1 MPAAKAA
8 SSIFVFMCI
17 RFGGTFLGSIVVVP
31 FHALAERS
39 VSQPSAV
46 AHALATPLFARGS
59 YLHPMSSSTKR
70 IASFLIMA
78 YAISWSIVGIG
89 VALGTGPSQPL
100 GYMLM
105 AGLSMFGPALAAI
118 IQQRL
123 LDRAPWSGLGIHL
136 KGVHWRQ
143 VAWTA
148 VIGLSIIPLAL
159 LVAMGLGDGLGIEAF
174 GHVSITQERLLTSIG
189 EMMAGSGVKSN
200 ALATVLEGHHLPGAL
215 LLVGLAL
222 VTLLVACTVNLPVMM
237 GEELGWR
244 GYLFQATQH
253 WSGARRVLFTGVVWG
268 LWHAPL
274 IAMGHNYPEHPIAG
288 IGLMVVFCTLLALQ
302 FDRAR
307 LRSGTTWAAG
317 LLHGCINGSAGGY
330 VLFAWG
336 GGSLVNSPVGL
347 AGFIAILLLGI
358 AVLAFDRTYRNR
370 FLMPTTD
377 PVTVPPIGD

>member
-1 MPAAKAA
+1 
-8 SSIFVFMCI
+8 
-17 RFGGTFLGSIVVVP
+17 
-31 FHALAERS
+31 
-39 VSQPSAV
+39 
-46 AHALATPLFARGS
+46 
-59 YLHPMSSSTKR
+59 MSSSTKR

-274 IAMGHNYPEHPIAG
+274 IAMGHNYPEHPMLG
-288 IGLMVVFCTLLALQ
+288 IGLMVVFCILLASTV
-302 FDRAR
+302 
-307 LRSGTTWAAG
+307 RSCA
-317 LLHGCINGSAGGY
+317 
-330 VLFAWG
+330 
-336 GGSLVNSPVGL
+336 L
-347 AGFIAILLLGI
+347 AQSGPRGPPGFCMVVST
-358 AVLAFDRTYRNR
+358 AVLGAMCSSPGAAVHWSTHRLAWRVSSPWSCSGSRSSPSTRTYREPLSDADDR
-370 FLMPTTD
+370 SGPA
-377 PVTVPPIGD
+377 PPIGD